1 MAPVIA
7 CINHLLTQEPW
18 ARQQLAP
25 HAGKLACIDA
35 GAFVLRLRV
44 TGDGMFEAAPAPA
57 AASVTIRLKLSDL
70 PLMLQNRE
78 RAFAYVNIDG
88 DADFANT
95 LSQLSK
101 TLRWESEHELGKVV
115 GQIAAGRIASGA
127 RAAFGAA
134 RSGHQKLAEN
144 VAEFFL
150 DEQPL
155 LVRPGA
161 VDEFSG
167 GVARLR
173 DDVERAVKR
182 LEKLEQTLA
191 RKLAPQVAPKLPPS
205 CSPKLLPQVGPAT
218 NPG

>member
-1 MAPVIA
+1 MPPVIA
-7 CINHLLTQEPW
+7 CINHLLAQEPW

-25 HAGKLACIDA
+25 HAGKVACIDA

-44 TGDGMFEAAPAPA
+44 TGDGMLEAPPPSAP
-57 AASVTIRLKLSDL
+57 ASVTIRLKLSDL
-70 PLMLQNRE
+70 PLMLQHRE

-95 LSQLSK
+95 LSRLSK
-101 TLRWESEHELGKVV
+101 TVRWEAEHELGKVV

-127 RAAFGAA
+127 RAALGAA

-144 VAEFFL
+144 LAEFFL

-167 GVARLR
+167 GVTRLR

-191 RKLAPQVAPKLPPS
+191 RKLAPQVD
-205 CSPKLLPQVGPAT
+205 PQVGPAA